1 MIKSKVVDLIKMRLG
16 NRTDPGID
24 ARIDAELDMAQYV
37 LEHFGDFTPW
47 FLLSETA
54 TYTTTPG
61 ESRVTLPPDML
72 QEYEEGAL
80 FYNDEALTKYDYDA
94 LMERYGSSE
103 GEPEAYAL
111 VDDYFHVFPA
121 PNDFYQLKMK
131 YYQEQPVPSSLGDAD
146 TNVWFKHAADWI
158 LAKAGSAVARFIKD
172 AEATTLFTAD
182 EQAAASRVYKVHIDR
197 AERNTERQMG
207 DE

>member
-24 ARIDAELDMAQYV
+24 TRINTELDMAQYT
-37 LEHFGDFTPW
+37 LERFGDFTPW

-54 TYTTTPG
+54 TYTMTVSEP
-61 ESRVTLPPDML
+61 RVPIPTDML

-80 FYNDEALTKYDYDA
+80 FYDNKPLTKYDYDA
-94 LMERYGSSE
+94 LVNKYGVSE
-103 GEPEAYAL
+103 GTPEAYAL
-111 VDDYFHVFPA
+111 VDDYFIIFPI
-121 PNDFYQLKMK
+121 PNAAFVLGMK
-131 YYQEQPVPSSLGDAD
+131 YYQEQAAPSTLADGDTSAWLK
-146 TNVWFKHAADWI
+146 NAADWL
-158 LAKAGSAVARFIKD
+158 LAKAGTAVARFIKD
-172 AEATTLFTAD
+172 AEATALFTAD
-182 EQAAASRVYKVHIDR
+182 EQTAAARVYKVHIDR

>member
-24 ARIDAELDMAQYV
+24 TRIGAELDMAQYV
-37 LEHFGDFTPW
+37 MERFGDFTPW

-54 TYTTTPG
+54 RYTTTPG
-61 ESRVTLPPDML
+61 ESRVPVPTDML

-80 FYNDEALTKYDYDA
+80 FYDGEALTKYDYDA
-94 LMERYGSSE
+94 LVEKYGVAE

-111 VDDYFHVFPA
+111 VDDYFIVFPV
-121 PNDFYQLKMK
+121 PDDFYQLSMK
-131 YYQEQPVPSSLGDAD
+131 YYQEQAAPSTLADGD
-146 TNVWFKHAADWI
+146 TSVWLKNAADWL
-158 LAKAGSAVARFIKD
+158 LAKAGAAAARFIKD
-172 AEATTLFTAD
+172 AEAVALFTAD
-182 EQAAASRVYKVHIDR
+182 EQAAAARVYKVHIDR
-197 AERNTERQMG
+197 AERNTERRMG